1 MKKKEINYTLRG
13 VKLNL
18 ERSYKTTKKLKF
30 GSIIILDDILWKVF
44 GLEN

>member
-1 MKKKEINYTLRG
+1 MKKEINYTLRA

-18 ERSYKTTKKLKF
+18 ERSYQTTEKIRF
-30 GSIIILDDILWKVF
+30 GSLITLNNILWRVF